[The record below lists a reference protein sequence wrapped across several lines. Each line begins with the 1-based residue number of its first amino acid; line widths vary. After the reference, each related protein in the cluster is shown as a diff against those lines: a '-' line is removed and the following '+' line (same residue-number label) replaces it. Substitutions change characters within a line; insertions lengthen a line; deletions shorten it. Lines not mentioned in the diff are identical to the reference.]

1 MKKSSVPW
9 KEAFSPESCH
19 GGTCIRGLR
28 TREGI
33 TQKTLAEQLG
43 VSVVAL
49 RKMEQGKATIPQEV
63 AAKLEKLYK
72 TPKSL
77 YL

>member
-9 KEAFSPESCH
+9 REAFPTESRH

-33 TQKTLAEQLG
+33 TQKMLAEQLG
-43 VSVVAL
+43 ISVVAL
-49 RKMEQGKATIPQEV
+49 RKMEQGKVPVSCEIAG
-63 AAKLEKLYK
+63 KLEKLYK
-72 TPKSL
+72 TAKSL